1 MTEKVRKQTSPIAH
15 IVSIILAFVSTIFLF
30 LVVLYNVP
38 FSSADKSN
46 LPGRMRLLTVSPDK
60 GMSGK
65 THGFGIWGWCS
76 WTDGANWG
84 DCVNKR
90 FWQLPGDAGND
101 SVVRSLDLP
110 RLDDS
115 CQHFY
120 PITSHNPLPC
130 SCSTSIR
137 EPISLWPP
145 SDKKMRTFYAMQL
158 RNVWWRMFGVI
169 SILAWGLPGIIIA
182 AVGASDVQNGW
193 HGSIGVGWG
202 LELAS
207 MFLLIIVQGL
217 ILLGG
222 LWNNPSHS
230 GRKK

>member
-110 RLDDS
+110 SIFILLLLTI
-115 CQHFY
+115 HFHARAQ
-120 PITSHNPLPC
+120 P
-130 SCSTSIR
+130 SIR

>member
-46 LPGRMRLLTVSPDK
+46 LPGRMWLLTVSPDK

-65 THGFGIWGWCS
+65 TYGFGIWGWCS

-90 FWQLPGDAGND
+90 FWQLPGDAGSD

-110 RLDDS
+110 R
-115 CQHFY
+115 
-120 PITSHNPLPC
+120 
-130 SCSTSIR
+130 
-137 EPISLWPP
+137 
-145 SDKKMRTFYAMQL
+145 
-158 RNVWWRMFGVI
+158 
-169 SILAWGLPGIIIA
+169 
-182 AVGASDVQNGW
+182 
-193 HGSIGVGWG
+193 
-202 LELAS
+202 
-207 MFLLIIVQGL
+207 
-217 ILLGG
+217 
-222 LWNNPSHS
+222 
-230 GRKK
+230 